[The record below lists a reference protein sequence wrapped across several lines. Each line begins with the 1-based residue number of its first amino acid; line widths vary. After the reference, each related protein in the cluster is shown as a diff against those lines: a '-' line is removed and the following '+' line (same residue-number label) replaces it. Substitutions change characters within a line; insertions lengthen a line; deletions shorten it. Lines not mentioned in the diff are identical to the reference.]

1 MQPRAQQ
8 TNALTDIRQ
17 QQRKSS
23 SSPFPF
29 HLLIYESVF
38 SSKKQTSRRPSL
50 NVHQQGSAAGLGCWE
65 NGRRIS
71 GCLHRLSPAGHPTL
85 NSFYYF
91 SSSSSEED
99 NLYNIS
105 LEFLDSTQLGSIRLR
120 SI

>member
-50 NVHQQGSAAGLGCWE
+50 NVHQQGSAAGLG
-65 NGRRIS
+65 
-71 GCLHRLSPAGHPTL
+71 
-85 NSFYYF
+85 
-91 SSSSSEED
+91 
-99 NLYNIS
+99 
-105 LEFLDSTQLGSIRLR
+105 
-120 SI
+120 